1 LKKNFVMCMFIVLI
15 LAGCSKVGPV
25 QKENIKLSIG
35 AVGGI
40 REDFQTTIN
49 NAFPNYEITYEF
61 LLNNE
66 IESLY
71 EEKNLP
77 DIILDTDSATIP
89 PHLRDKL
96 YTDLSPFISKEN
108 VDLSRFAP
116 ALLERNSRENG
127 ELYGVPIQRILTALF
142 YNKAPFDAFDIPYPT
157 DGMTW
162 DDVILLASRFSDFP
176 NGSKY
181 VGLDLISGNGVQML
195 LDQYNVTYL
204 DPQTDQFKPS
214 SELLEVLQKID
225 NVYERNG
232 NRPTRSFLSFPD
244 GFLKHG
250 TTAMY
255 LGVLADPIVL
265 GAANNQDID
274 LVTFPRV
281 DAISNMGSG
290 TRAVSVH
297 INSESKNKESAFEI
311 IKYLVSDELQ
321 KFLVENGGGS
331 VLNEFPHN
339 DDFGKNIPELHNKNL
354 KALFEMD
361 IPELDRPSKY
371 EWIAYQGAGPLLAE
385 LIMGTKS
392 VDDLMDEMESAVNDV
407 VIAAKA
413 KEVEEEAE
421 VGTSALDSER

>member
-1 LKKNFVMCMFIVLI
+1 MKKIFVMCMLIVLI
-15 LAGCSKVGPV
+15 IAGCSKVGPV
-25 QKENIKLSIG
+25 QKENINLSIG
-35 AVGGI
+35 SPGGI
-40 REDFQTTIN
+40 REDFQTILN
-49 NAFPNYEITYEF
+49 NAFPNYEITYEI
-61 LLNNE
+61 LLYNE

-71 EEKNLP
+71 EAKKLP
-77 DIILDTDSATIP
+77 DIILDTDSASVP
-89 PHLRDKL
+89 PHLRDKF

-108 VDLSRFAP
+108 VDLSQFAP
-116 ALLERNSRENG
+116 ALLERNSAENG
-127 ELYGVPIQRILTALF
+127 ELYGLPVQRLLTALF

-162 DDVILLASRFSDFP
+162 DEVILLASRFSDFP

-181 VGLDLISGNGVQML
+181 VGLDFISGNGVQML

-204 DPQTDQFKPS
+204 DPQTDQFKSS
-214 SELLEVLQKID
+214 SELLEVVQKID
-225 NVYERNG
+225 NLYEKNG

-244 GFLKHG
+244 GFMKHG

-255 LGVLADPIVL
+255 LGILADPIVQ

-281 DAISNMGSG
+281 DASSNMGSG
-290 TRAVSVH
+290 TRVVSVH
-297 INSESKNKESAFEI
+297 INSESENKESAFEI

-321 KFLVENGGGS
+321 KFLVENGGGT
-331 VLNEFPHN
+331 VLNEFTHN
-339 DDFGKNIPELHNKNL
+339 DDFGKNIPELRDKNV

-361 IPELDRPSKY
+361 LPELDRPSKY

-392 VDDLMDEMESAVNDV
+392 VDDVMDEMESAVNDA

-413 KEVEEEAE
+413 KEVEE
-421 VGTSALDSER
+421 G

>member
-1 LKKNFVMCMFIVLI
+1 MKKIFVMCILIVLI
-15 LAGCSKVGPV
+15 IAGCSKVGPV

-35 AVGGI
+35 APGEI
-40 REDFQTTIN
+40 REDLQTAIN
-49 NAFPNYEITYEF
+49 NAFPNYEMTYEI
-61 LLNNE
+61 LLYNE

-71 EEKNLP
+71 EEKKLP
-77 DIILDTDSATIP
+77 DIILDTDFAAVP
-89 PHLRDKL
+89 PHLRDKF
-96 YTDLSPFISKEN
+96 YTDLSPYISSEN
-108 VDLSRFAP
+108 VDLTQFPP
-116 ALLERNSRENG
+116 ALLERNSGENG
-127 ELYGVPIQRILTALF
+127 ELYGLPVQRLLTALF

-162 DDVILLASRFSDFP
+162 DDVILLASQFSDFP

-181 VGLDLISGNGVQML
+181 VGLDLLSGGGLQML
-195 LDQYNVTYL
+195 LDQFNVTVL
-204 DPQTDQFKPS
+204 DPQTDQFKSS
-214 SELLEVLQKID
+214 SELLEVVQKID
-225 NVYERNG
+225 NLYEKNG
-232 NRPTRSFLSFPD
+232 NRPTRSFLIYPD

-255 LGVLADPIVL
+255 LGVLVDPIVL

-281 DAISNMGSG
+281 DAISNIGSG
-290 TRAVSVH
+290 TRTVSLH

-321 KFLVENGGGS
+321 KYMVENGSGT
-331 VLNEFPHN
+331 VLNEFTHN
-339 DDFGKNIPELHNKNL
+339 DNFGKNIPELQNKNL

-361 IPELDRPSKY
+361 LPELDRPSIY
-371 EWIAYQGAGPLLAE
+371 EGIAYVAAAPLLAE

-392 VDDLMDEMESAVNDV
+392 VDDVMDKMESAVNDA

-413 KEVEEEAE
+413 KEVEE
-421 VGTSALDSER
+421 

>member
-1 LKKNFVMCMFIVLI
+1 MKKIFVMCMFIVLI

-35 AVGGI
+35 ASGEI
-40 REDFQTTIN
+40 LEELQTKIN
-49 NAFPNYEITYEF
+49 NAFPNYEIAYEI
-61 LLNNE
+61 LLYHE

-77 DIILDTDSATIP
+77 DIIFDTDSASVP

-96 YTDLSPFISKEN
+96 YTDLSPFISKET
-108 VDLSRFAP
+108 VDLSRIAP

-127 ELYGVPIQRILTALF
+127 ELYGLPIQRILTALF

-204 DPQTDQFKPS
+204 DPQTDQFKS
-214 SELLEVLQKID
+214 SPELLEVIQKID
-225 NVYERNG
+225 NVYEKNG

-250 TTAMY
+250 TTAMF
-255 LGVLADPIVL
+255 LGVPVYPIVD

-281 DAISNMGSG
+281 DASSNMGSG
-290 TRAVSVH
+290 TRVVSVH
-297 INSESKNKESAFEI
+297 INSESENKESAFEI
-311 IKYLVSDELQ
+311 IQYLVSDEVQ
-321 KFLVENGGGS
+321 KFLVENGGGT
-331 VLNEFPHN
+331 VLSELIHN
-339 DDFGKNIPELHNKNL
+339 DDFGKNIPELHNKNV
-354 KALFEMD
+354 KALFELEL
-361 IPELDRPSKY
+361 PELDRPSKY

-392 VDDLMDEMESAVNDV
+392 VEDVMDEIESAVNDA

-413 KEVEEEAE
+413 KEVEE
-421 VGTSALDSER
+421 